1 MKNRSG
7 IYLGHLA
14 KNQASILPPGDL
26 HWLTAEFKF
35 INQQLDHY
43 YALDH
48 LGLIVKQTSKSA

>member
-35 INQQLDHY
+35 INQQLAHY

-48 LGLIVKQTSKSA
+48 SGLIVKQT